1 MRRRRISWGS
11 LFWSAVQIAIGGII
25 LLQIA
30 HWRLESTAEPGAN
43 DGRPTADAVAFA
55 NRTIPPTFTPRI
67 LRTIVP
73 GATFFATPAATST
86 LPAEEQV
93 PQAGPPPTE
102 TPTPFAVP
110 DYLKQS
116 VSVHEAELPPETTEC
131 GDHGYVFASRFP
143 SQIWGSPRN
152 YHAYLP
158 PCYGHDGRAYP
169 VLYMI
174 HGSGHKDDMYIHLG
188 LPQHIDQGIRE
199 GRYPPFIVI
208 MPDSGA
214 WGDATSGGERSV
226 EGVTIQD
233 LIPWVDSNFCTW
245 NDRPGRSI
253 GGISRGGYW
262 ALMMAFRHPELFTAV
277 SGHSSHLRL
286 ETDPPQFNPLSTYT
300 TVDLSQMRIWMDWGE
315 SDFLRA
321 GQQLLHESL
330 MNAGIGHSMK
340 ISAGGHA
347 NYYWFEHMREYMD
360 WHAES
365 WPMARESYPPCDG
378 TLAQ

>member
-1 MRRRRISWGS
+1 MRRRRFSWGS
-11 LFWSAVQIAIGGII
+11 LFWSAVQIAIGGVI
-25 LLQIA
+25 LLQVA
-30 HWRLESTAEPGAN
+30 HWRLESTAGSSGSEGP
-43 DGRPTADAVAFA
+43 PTADALAFA
-55 NRTIPPTFTPRI
+55 DRTIPPTYTPRV
-67 LRTIVP
+67 LTTIVP

-86 LPAEEQV
+86 LPSDAEL
-93 PQAGPPPTE
+93 PQGGPPATA

-110 DYLKQS
+110 DYLKQP
-116 VSVHEAELPPETTEC
+116 VAVHELEAPPQTTEC
-131 GDHGYVFASRFP
+131 GDHGFVYASQFP
-143 SQIWGSPRN
+143 SAVWGGSRS

-188 LPQHIDQGIRE
+188 LPQHIDQGIAE

-208 MPDSGA
+208 MPDSGS

-233 LIPWVDSNFCTW
+233 LIPWVDRNFCTW
-245 NDRPGRSI
+245 NDLRGRSI

-262 ALMMAFRHPELFTAV
+262 ALMMAFRHPQLFTAV

-286 ETDPPQFNPLSTYT
+286 ETDPPQYNPLATYT
-300 TVDLSQMRIWMDWGE
+300 SVNLAHMRIWMDWGE

-321 GQQLLHESL
+321 GQQSLHESL
-330 MNAGIGHSMK
+330 MNAGIAHSVK

-347 NYYWFEHMREYMD
+347 NYYWFEHMRDYTD

-365 WPMARESYPPCDG
+365 WPLAREVYPPC
-378 TLAQ
+378 TETVAQ

>member
-1 MRRRRISWGS
+1 MRRKRFSWTS
-11 LFWSAVQIAIGGII
+11 LFWSAIQIAIGGVI
-25 LLQIA
+25 LLQVA
-30 HWRLESTAEPGAN
+30 HWRLESTGGASVG
-43 DGRPTADAVAFA
+43 DGRPTADALASVD
-55 NRTIPPTFTPRI
+55 RTIPPTYTPRV
-67 LRTIVP
+67 LTTIVP

-86 LPAEEQV
+86 LPPDAV
-93 PQAGPPPTE
+93 VPPPAPPATP

-110 DYLKQS
+110 DYLKQP
-116 VSVHEAELPPETTEC
+116 VAVHYLEQPPQTTEC
-131 GDHGYVFASRFP
+131 GDHGFVYASQFP
-143 SQIWGSPRN
+143 SSIWGSGRN

-158 PCYGHDGRAYP
+158 PCYGQDGRAYP

-188 LPQHIDQGIRE
+188 LPQHIDQGIAE

-208 MPDSGA
+208 MPDSGS

-245 NDRPGRSI
+245 NDIRGRSI

-262 ALMMAFRHPELFTAV
+262 ALMMAFRHPEMFTAV

-300 TVDLSQMRIWMDWGE
+300 TVNLAHMRIWMDWGE

-321 GQQLLHESL
+321 GQQRLHESL
-330 MNAGIGHSMK
+330 MNAGIAHSVK

-365 WPMARESYPPCDG
+365 WPLARESYPPC
-378 TLAQ
+378 AAPAVQ

>member
-1 MRRRRISWGS
+1 MRRRRFSWGS
-11 LFWSAVQIAIGGII
+11 LFWSAVQIAIGGVI
-25 LLQIA
+25 LLQVA
-30 HWRLESTAEPGAN
+30 HWRLESTGGSGAA
-43 DGRPTADAVAFA
+43 DGRPTADALAFA
-55 NRTIPPTFTPRI
+55 NRTIPPTYTPRV
-67 LRTIVP
+67 LTTIVP

-86 LPAEEQV
+86 LPADAEV
-93 PQAGPPPTE
+93 PQAGPPATS

-116 VSVHEAELPPETTEC
+116 VSVHDVPQPPETTEC
-131 GDHGYVFASRFP
+131 GEHGFIYASQFP
-143 SQIWGSPRN
+143 SRIWGGVRN

-169 VLYMI
+169 VLYML

-188 LPQHIDQGIRE
+188 LPQHIDQGIAE

-208 MPDSGA
+208 MPDSGS
-214 WGDATSGGERSV
+214 WNDATSGGERSV

-245 NDRPGRSI
+245 NDAQGRSI

-277 SGHSSHLRL
+277 SGHSSHLQAP
-286 ETDPPQFNPLSTYT
+286 DPSHFNPLATYT
-300 TVDLSQMRIWMDWGE
+300 TVNLAHMRIWMDWGE
-315 SDFLRA
+315 GDFLRA

-330 MNAGIGHSMK
+330 MNAGIAHSIK

-365 WPMARESYPPCDG
+365 WPIARESYPPCAE
-378 TLAQ
+378 TAVQ